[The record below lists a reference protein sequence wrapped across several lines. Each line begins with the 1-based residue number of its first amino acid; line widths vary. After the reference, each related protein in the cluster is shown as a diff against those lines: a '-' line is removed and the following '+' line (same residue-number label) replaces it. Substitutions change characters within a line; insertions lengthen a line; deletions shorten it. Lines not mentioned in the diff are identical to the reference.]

1 MICVDMINYKAL
13 VSTLANAKQKIYG
26 EGVERR
32 SWALLKATVYVR
44 NIGYNST
51 PLHLFWYALM

>member
-1 MICVDMINYKAL
+1 MINYKAL